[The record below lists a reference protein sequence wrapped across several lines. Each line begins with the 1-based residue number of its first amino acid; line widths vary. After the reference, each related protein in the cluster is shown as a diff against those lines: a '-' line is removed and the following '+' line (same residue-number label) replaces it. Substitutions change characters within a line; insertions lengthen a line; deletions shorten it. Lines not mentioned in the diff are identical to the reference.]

1 MRILYL
7 DCFSGISGDMTVG
20 ALTDLGI
27 TPSTFEWELSKLEL
41 GDCHLHFE
49 RQTRAG
55 ISGVKFDV
63 HSGATHDASQER
75 HHDHE
80 HHDHEHHDHEHHDH
94 EHHDHEHHDH
104 EHHDHEHHDHEHH
117 DHGYHHHEHHHHE
130 HQRLDHLGKQSRPSR
145 SFSEIRALIAG
156 SELSNFVKQHA
167 TSIFQRIGK
176 AESKI
181 HGASIEQVQFHEVG
195 ALDSIVDIVLSCVGF
210 EALEVER
217 IYFSSLVEG
226 QGTFRSSHGE
236 YPLPGPATLEILQGI
251 PIRQAN
257 IPFELITPTGAAI
270 IAEFH
275 HAVGALP
282 EMRSAKIGYGLGT
295 RELPGRP
302 NVLRA
307 VLGHLEASQA
317 TPFDALSLAQGN
329 AERIVEL
336 QTNIDDLSP
345 EILGAVQDRLFQVG
359 ALDVFFTPIQ
369 MKKSRPATML
379 SVLCQPS
386 AVEQIQEIIFAETS
400 TFGIRYQEMDR
411 KILDREL
418 VKVETSA
425 GQIQIKIGRWGSRI
439 LQVAPEFESCLAA
452 AQLSGQ
458 PLKRVYEL
466 AVEAFWSSSAKSGP
480 NTSSHLEKVVE
491 LPR

>member
-7 DCFSGISGDMTVG
+7 DTFSGISGDMTVG
-20 ALTDLGI
+20 ALADLGI

-63 HSGATHDASQER
+63 HSGATHDASQDSPRQSQDRETE
-75 HHDHE
+75 HPGPLTGKAANDHDHE
-80 HHDHEHHDHEHHDH
+80 HHDHASDPHRQKGD
-94 EHHDHEHHDH
+94 
-104 EHHDHEHHDHEHH
+104 
-117 DHGYHHHEHHHHE
+117 G
-130 HQRLDHLGKQSRPSR
+130 HQAQPSR
-145 SFSEIRALIAG
+145 GFSEIRALLEG
-156 SELSNFVKQHA
+156 SELSDFVKQHA
-167 TSIFQRIGK
+167 TSIFHRIGK

-181 HGASIEQVQFHEVG
+181 HGASIEEVRFHEVG
-195 ALDSIVDIVLSCVGF
+195 ALDSIVDVVLSCVGF
-210 EALEVER
+210 EALQVER
-217 IYFSSLVEG
+217 IYFSSLVDG
-226 QGTFRSSHGE
+226 HGTFRSSHGE

-251 PIRQAN
+251 PIRQAD

-270 IAEFH
+270 VAEFH
-275 HAVGALP
+275 HAVGVLP
-282 EMRSAKIGYGLGT
+282 EMRPAKIGYGLGT
-295 RELPGRP
+295 RALPGRP

-307 VLGHLEASQA
+307 ILGHLEERNA
-317 TPFDALSLAQGN
+317 T
-329 AERIVEL
+329 ERIVEL

-345 EILGAVQDRLFQVG
+345 EILGAVQDRLFRAG

-386 AVEQIQEIIFAETS
+386 AFEKMQDIIFAETS
-400 TFGIRYQEMDR
+400 TFGIRYQEMNR
-411 KILDREL
+411 KTLEREVVE
-418 VKVETSA
+418 VKTAV
-425 GQIQIKIGRWGSRI
+425 GLIQIKIGRHAGQI
-439 LQVAPEFESCLAA
+439 LQVAPEFESCQAA
-452 AQLSGQ
+452 AQQSRQ

-466 AVEAFWSSSAKSGP
+466 AIEAFWGSSAASEP
-480 NTSSHLEKVVE
+480 NTSSPLEKVVE

>member
-1 MRILYL
+1 
-7 DCFSGISGDMTVG
+7 
-20 ALTDLGI
+20 
-27 TPSTFEWELSKLEL
+27 
-41 GDCHLHFE
+41 
-49 RQTRAG
+49 
-55 ISGVKFDV
+55 
-63 HSGATHDASQER
+63 
-75 HHDHE
+75 
-80 HHDHEHHDHEHHDH
+80 
-94 EHHDHEHHDH
+94 
-104 EHHDHEHHDHEHH
+104 
-117 DHGYHHHEHHHHE
+117 
-130 HQRLDHLGKQSRPSR
+130 
-145 SFSEIRALIAG
+145 
-156 SELSNFVKQHA
+156 
-167 TSIFQRIGK
+167 
-176 AESKI
+176 
-181 HGASIEQVQFHEVG
+181 VQFHEVG

-251 PIRQAN
+251 PIRQAD

-270 IAEFH
+270 VAEFQ
-275 HAVGALP
+275 HAVGVLP
-282 EMRSAKIGYGLGT
+282 EMRPAKIGYGLGT
-295 RELPGRP
+295 RNLPGRP

-317 TPFDALSLAQGN
+317 T
-329 AERIVEL
+329 ERIVEL

-386 AVEQIQEIIFAETS
+386 AVEQIQGIIFAETS

-418 VKVETSA
+418 VEVETSA
-425 GQIQIKIGRWGSRI
+425 GQIQIKIGRSGGRI
-439 LQVAPEFESCLAA
+439 LQVAPEFETCLAA
-452 AQLSGQ
+452 ARLSGQ

-466 AVEAFWSSSAKSGP
+466 AVEAFWSSSTKSGP
-480 NTSSHLEKVVE
+480 NTSPHLEKVVE
-491 LPR
+491 LPQ

>member
-7 DCFSGISGDMTVG
+7 DTFSGISGDMTVG
-20 ALTDLGI
+20 ALADLGI

-63 HSGATHDASQER
+63 HSGATHDASQDSPRRLPDQETE
-75 HHDHE
+75 HPAALTDKTANAHDHQDHDHE
-80 HHDHEHHDHEHHDH
+80 HHDHEHHDHASHSRRHQG
-94 EHHDHEHHDH
+94 
-104 EHHDHEHHDHEHH
+104 
-117 DHGYHHHEHHHHE
+117 HG
-130 HQRLDHLGKQSRPSR
+130 HQPEPSR
-145 SFSEIRALIAG
+145 GFSELRALLEG
-156 SELSNFVKQHA
+156 SELSDFVKQHA
-167 TSIFQRIGK
+167 TSIFHRIGK

-181 HGASIEQVQFHEVG
+181 HGASIEEVQFHEVG
-195 ALDSIVDIVLSCVGF
+195 ALDSIVDVVLSCVGF
-210 EALEVER
+210 EALQVER
-217 IYFSSLVEG
+217 IYFSSLVDG
-226 QGTFRSSHGE
+226 HGTFRSSHGE

-251 PIRQAN
+251 PIRQAD

-270 IAEFH
+270 VAEFH
-275 HAVGALP
+275 HAVGVLP
-282 EMRSAKIGYGLGT
+282 EMRPAKIGYGLGS
-295 RELPGRP
+295 RNLPGRP

-307 VLGHLEASQA
+307 ILGHLEERNA
-317 TPFDALSLAQGN
+317 T
-329 AERIVEL
+329 ERIVEL

-345 EILGAVQDRLFQVG
+345 EILGAVQDRLFRAG

-386 AVEQIQEIIFAETS
+386 AFEKIQEIIFAETS
-400 TFGIRYQEMDR
+400 TFGIRYQEMNR
-411 KILDREL
+411 KTLEREVVE
-418 VKVETSA
+418 VKTAA
-425 GQIQIKIGRWGSRI
+425 GSIQIKIGRHAGQI
-439 LQVAPEFESCLAA
+439 LQVAPEFESCQAA
-452 AQLSGQ
+452 AQQSRQ

-466 AVEAFWSSSAKSGP
+466 AIEAFWASSAASGP
-480 NTSSHLEKVVE
+480 NTSSQLEKVVE

>member
-63 HSGATHDASQER
+63 HSGATHDSSEEP

-80 HHDHEHHDHEHHDH
+80 HHDHEHHGHQHQGHEHHDH
-94 EHHDHEHHDH
+94 EHHDHQHHGH
-104 EHHDHEHHDHEHH
+104 EHHDHEHH
-117 DHGYHHHEHHHHE
+117 GRQ
-130 HQRLDHLGKQSRPSR
+130 HQGLDPGNQSRPSR

-156 SELSNFVKQHA
+156 SELSDFVKQHA

-181 HGASIEQVQFHEVG
+181 HGASIEEVQFHEVG

-226 QGTFRSSHGE
+226 QGTFRSSHGD

-270 IAEFH
+270 VAEFH
-275 HAVGALP
+275 HAVGVLP
-282 EMRSAKIGYGLGT
+282 EMRPVKIGYGLGT
-295 RELPGRP
+295 RDLPGRP

-329 AERIVEL
+329 AERIVQLE
-336 QTNIDDLSP
+336 TNIDDLSP
-345 EILGAVQDRLFQVG
+345 EILGAVQDRLFQAG

-379 SVLCQPS
+379 SVLCQRS
-386 AVEQIQEIIFAETS
+386 AIEQIQEIIFAETS

-418 VKVETSA
+418 VEVETSA
-425 GQIQIKIGRWGSRI
+425 GQIQIKIGRSGTRI
-439 LQVAPEFESCLAA
+439 LQVAPEFESCLTAA
-452 AQLSGQ
+452 RLSGH

-466 AVEAFWSSSAKSGP
+466 AVEAFWSSPAKSQP

-491 LPR
+491 LPP

>member
-55 ISGVKFDV
+55 IAGVKFDV
-63 HSGATHDASQER
+63 HSGATHDSSQEP
-75 HHDHE
+75 HHHHE

-94 EHHDHEHHDH
+94 EHHDHEHHGHAHNDH
-104 EHHDHEHHDHEHH
+104 EHHE
-117 DHGYHHHEHHHHE
+117 HHEHHHHD
-130 HQRLDHLGKQSRPSR
+130 HQGLDQLGNRSRPSR

-156 SELSNFVKQHA
+156 SELSDFVKQHA

-181 HGASIEQVQFHEVG
+181 HGASIEEVQFHEVG

-210 EALEVER
+210 EALQVER

-270 IAEFH
+270 VAEFH
-275 HAVGALP
+275 HAVGVLP
-282 EMRSAKIGYGLGT
+282 EMRPAKIGYGLGT
-295 RELPGRP
+295 RDLPGRP

-317 TPFDALSLAQGN
+317 TPFDALSLAQSN
-329 AERIVEL
+329 VERIVQLE
-336 QTNIDDLSP
+336 TNIDDLSP
-345 EILGAVQDRLFQVG
+345 EILGAVQDRLFQAG

-369 MKKSRPATML
+369 MKKSRPATLL
-379 SVLCQPS
+379 SVLCQRS

-400 TFGIRYQEMDR
+400 TFGIRYREMDR
-411 KILDREL
+411 KVLDRQL
-418 VKVETSA
+418 VEVETSA
-425 GQIQIKIGRWGSRI
+425 GQIQIKIGRNGARI

-452 AQLSGQ
+452 ARLSGQ

-466 AVEAFWSSSAKSGP
+466 AVESFWASLAKSLP
-480 NTSSHLEKVVE
+480 NTSPYLEKVVE
-491 LPR
+491 LPQ

>member
-27 TPSTFEWELSKLEL
+27 SPSTFEWELSKLEL

-55 ISGVKFDV
+55 IAGVKFDV
-63 HSGATHDASQER
+63 HAGATHDASQDPGRPPQDQRTIHASIPNSKTDIER
-75 HHDHE
+75 HLPHQHVHE
-80 HHDHEHHDHEHHDH
+80 HQEDEHEHGGREDV
-94 EHHDHEHHDH
+94 
-104 EHHDHEHHDHEHH
+104 HH
-117 DHGYHHHEHHHHE
+117 DHGHHHREYHHHEHHHHE
-130 HQRLDHLGKQSRPSR
+130 HHEHLNPPSHPSR
-145 SFSEIRALIAG
+145 SFSEIRSLIEE
-156 SELSNFVKQHA
+156 SELSDFVKKHA

-181 HGASIEQVQFHEVG
+181 HGAAIEQVQFHEVG
-195 ALDSIVDIVLSCVGF
+195 ALDSIVDIILTCVGF
-210 EALEVER
+210 EALQVER
-217 IYFSSLVEG
+217 IYFSSLIDG
-226 QGTFRSSHGE
+226 HGTFRSSHGE
-236 YPLPGPATLEILQGI
+236 YPLPGPAALEILQGL
-251 PIRQAN
+251 PIRQVN

-270 IAEFH
+270 VAEFQH
-275 HAVGALP
+275 TVGILP
-282 EMRSAKIGYGLGT
+282 EMRPAKIGYGLGA
-295 RELPGRP
+295 RNLPGRP

-307 VLGHLEASQA
+307 VLGDLEERH
-317 TPFDALSLAQGN
+317 T
-329 AERIVEL
+329 AERIVEV

-345 EILGAVQDRLFQVG
+345 EILGAVQDRLFQAG

-386 AVEQIQEIIFAETS
+386 AIEKIEEILFTETS
-400 TFGIRYQEMDR
+400 TFGIRYQEMNR
-411 KILDREL
+411 RILDRES
-418 VKVETSA
+418 VNVQTSA
-425 GQIQIKIGRWGSRI
+425 GQIQIKIGRQAGKI
-439 LQVAPEFESCLAA
+439 LQVAPEFESCYAA
-452 AQLSGQ
+452 AQRSRL

-466 AVEAFWSSSAKSGP
+466 AVEAFWNSPVASDP
-480 NTSSHLEKVVE
+480 NTSSLLEKVVD

>member
-63 HSGATHDASQER
+63 HSGATHDSSQEPHQGHE
-75 HHDHE
+75 HHEHEHHEHEHHEHEHHGHEHHEHEHHEHEHHGHE
-80 HHDHEHHDHEHHDH
+80 HHDHQ
-94 EHHDHEHHDH
+94 
-104 EHHDHEHHDHEHH
+104 
-117 DHGYHHHEHHHHE
+117 G
-130 HQRLDHLGKQSRPSR
+130 LDHLGNQSRPSR

-156 SELSNFVKQHA
+156 SELSDFVKQHA

-181 HGASIEQVQFHEVG
+181 HGASIEEVQFHEVG

-210 EALEVER
+210 EALQIER

-236 YPLPGPATLEILQGI
+236 YPLPGPAALEILQGI

-270 IAEFH
+270 VAEFH
-275 HAVGALP
+275 HAVGVLP
-282 EMRSAKIGYGLGT
+282 EMRPAKIGYGLGT

-317 TPFDALSLAQGN
+317 TPFKALSLAQGD
-329 AERIVEL
+329 AERIVQLE
-336 QTNIDDLSP
+336 TNIDDLSP

-379 SVLCQPS
+379 SVLCHRS

-411 KILDREL
+411 KTLDREL
-418 VKVETSA
+418 VEVETSV
-425 GQIQIKIGRWGSRI
+425 GQIQIKIGRNGATI

-452 AQLSGQ
+452 ARLSGH

-466 AVEAFWSSSAKSGP
+466 AVESFWSSLAKARS

>member
-20 ALTDLGI
+20 ALADLGV

-49 RQTRAG
+49 RQKRAG
-55 ISGVKFDV
+55 ICGVKFDV
-63 HSGATHDASQER
+63 HSGATHDAGHGARNREMDHAPALQGKTNDPPDPEHR
-75 HHDHE
+75 DHE
-80 HHDHEHHDHEHHDH
+80 HFE
-94 EHHDHEHHDH
+94 
-104 EHHDHEHHDHEHH
+104 
-117 DHGYHHHEHHHHE
+117 HGYHHHEHHHHD
-130 HQRLDHLGKQSRPSR
+130 HQGEDHLGTNLHSFR
-145 SFSEIRALIAG
+145 SFSEIRALIEG
-156 SELSNFVKQHA
+156 SELSDFVKKHA
-167 TSIFQRIGK
+167 TSIFRRIGI

-181 HGASIEQVQFHEVG
+181 HGASIEEVQFHEVG

-217 IYFSSLVEG
+217 IYFSVLVDG

-251 PIRQAN
+251 PIHQAN

-270 IAEFH
+270 VAEFH
-275 HAVGALP
+275 HAVGLLP
-282 EMRSAKIGYGLGT
+282 EMRPAKIGYGLGT
-295 RELPGRP
+295 RDLAGRP

-307 VLGHLEASQA
+307 VLGQLEERQS
-317 TPFDALSLAQGN
+317 

-345 EILGAVQDRLFQVG
+345 EILGAVQDRLFQAG

-386 AVEQIQEIIFAETS
+386 AIEEIQEIIFAETS
-400 TFGIRYQEMDR
+400 TFGIRYQEMNR
-411 KILDREL
+411 KTLDREL
-418 VKVETSA
+418 VEVKTSA
-425 GQIQIKIGRWGSRI
+425 GQIQIKIGRHAGKI
-439 LQVAPEFESCLAA
+439 LQVAPEFESCNAA
-452 AQLSGQ
+452 AQTSRQ

-466 AVEAFWSSSAKSGP
+466 ATEAFWKSSVALAP
-480 NTSSHLEKVVE
+480 NTSSHREKVVE
-491 LPR
+491 LPQ